1 MIAFVTAAVLF
12 RVSGTTPS
20 KEDAAARDTLL
31 ALAAQTEL
39 IRNQQQ
45 QVQQQAQQG
54 QQQVQQQVQQQGQ
67 QQGHQQLT
75 QQHQVEP
82 VLTELTTVVR
92 PKPVSPPKPE
102 PPPRPVRVSFKICY
116 CN

>member
-54 QQQVQQQVQQQGQ
+54 QQQVQQQVQQQG
-67 QQGHQQLT
+67 HQQLT

-102 PPPRPVRVSFKICY
+102 PPPRPVRVSSKICY

>member
-54 QQQVQQQVQQQGQ
+54 QQQVQQQVQQQG
-67 QQGHQQLT
+67 HQQLT

-102 PPPRPVRVSFKICY
+102 PPPRPVRVSFKVCY

>member
-1 MIAFVTAAVLF
+1 MIAFVTAAVSF

-39 IRNQQQ
+39 IRTQQQ

-54 QQQVQQQVQQQGQ
+54 QQQVQQQVQ

>member
-1 MIAFVTAAVLF
+1 MIAFVTVAVLF

-39 IRNQQQ
+39 IRTQQQ

-54 QQQVQQQVQQQGQ
+54 QQQVQQQVQ